1 MTTGPQ
7 TEPPLMSNVRIGNEA
22 GWLLTF
28 HRETSLGVT
37 SVPSPVP
44 VLSVGSDQ
52 YYADIHAGLPS
63 GLEGGTYTFIVEGL
77 PDDLYG
83 AIAQRGDQYPTVVR
97 LYLFWR
103 EVLTGFTGALRNLV
117 GLTGSA
123 SAIRPEDI
131 PGGPVAVLRI
141 VSLSRKAG
149 ARHYETTIVARERV
163 FEAMNRVPLC
173 GAGIEAAT
181 PTAALAALRSRISL
195 PQLTFHGVLPNPDAS
210 PPVART
216 PGEDKVQLAAGRPL
230 AELLGQLASSMEQ
243 RSNRYGRGMLL
254 VRDDTLHLGTRPIP
268 LTGGIPAQ
276 LTPAAGLVEV
286 QAQEPLLTD
295 PGYDRCSG
303 TSAPSRRQF
312 TVTLKGRPDLKPGDV
327 VLVAP
332 SEEDAGSSP
341 RPAGLVSDLLSGSLL
356 PSLPQ
361 SSADPVALYVAGV
374 EHKLSRTAAFTTTVT
389 GIELPPGR
397 DDWDAHTP
405 NRAPAEEQEHHPD
418 PAVDAARA
426 VRRVARNVAGTSRH
440 PDVAEV
446 RAATTSGGN
455 EPPVQTELVWRGL
468 APSDGRA
475 HQSRRLDVERDDPT
489 SIQGVSY
496 LTPFAWGPCG
506 LVLPRYPG
514 SRVLLVHRD
523 GSSDDP
529 LDAGAL
535 WEAGSAPP
543 SHPGDW
549 WLILPTE
556 VADRESLTDD
566 QRLNTYSG
574 KATNDLIDADGNRC
588 IEVGALTIRVG
599 ANGLTA
605 AGTRPQPP
613 SADVAIEHADGKTKL
628 LVKAD
633 GTIEI
638 HAAKHLTLAVDDGA
652 IELRAKTV
660 DVHVSDSMNVTE

>member
-1 MTTGPQ
+1 
-7 TEPPLMSNVRIGNEA
+7 
-22 GWLLTF
+22 
-28 HRETSLGVT
+28 
-37 SVPSPVP
+37 
-44 VLSVGSDQ
+44 
-52 YYADIHAGLPS
+52 
-63 GLEGGTYTFIVEGL
+63 
-77 PDDLYG
+77 
-83 AIAQRGDQYPTVVR
+83 
-97 LYLFWR
+97 
-103 EVLTGFTGALRNLV
+103 
-117 GLTGSA
+117 
-123 SAIRPEDI
+123 
-131 PGGPVAVLRI
+131 
-141 VSLSRKAG
+141 
-149 ARHYETTIVARERV
+149 
-163 FEAMNRVPLC
+163 
-173 GAGIEAAT
+173 
-181 PTAALAALRSRISL
+181 
-195 PQLTFHGVLPNPDAS
+195 
-210 PPVART
+210 
-216 PGEDKVQLAAGRPL
+216 
-230 AELLGQLASSMEQ
+230 
-243 RSNRYGRGMLL
+243 
-254 VRDDTLHLGTRPIP
+254 
-268 LTGGIPAQ
+268 
-276 LTPAAGLVEV
+276 
-286 QAQEPLLTD
+286 
-295 PGYDRCSG
+295 
-303 TSAPSRRQF
+303 
-312 TVTLKGRPDLKPGDV
+312 
-327 VLVAP
+327 
-332 SEEDAGSSP
+332 
-341 RPAGLVSDLLSGSLL
+341 
-356 PSLPQ
+356 
-361 SSADPVALYVAGV
+361 
-374 EHKLSRTAAFTTTVT
+374 
-389 GIELPPGR
+389 
-397 DDWDAHTP
+397 
-405 NRAPAEEQEHHPD
+405 
-418 PAVDAARA
+418 
-426 VRRVARNVAGTSRH
+426 
-440 PDVAEV
+440 
-446 RAATTSGGN
+446 
-455 EPPVQTELVWRGL
+455 VQTELVWRGL

-529 LDAGAL
+529 LDTGAL

-638 HAAKHLTLAVDDGA
+638 HAAKHLTLAVADGA